1 MRITDSQRFATT
13 LRHINTNSTSLARAV
28 DRAATGLR
36 YARLSEDPA
45 NGGKVMT
52 IDSTLRA
59 LTQYQRT
66 IDGVRGA
73 LAGEE
78 SVLQQVTDLLSRAKE
93 LASSQ
98 GGANATAASRQ
109 ATAAEVRALREQA
122 ISLGNLQVGG
132 EFVFGGL
139 ATDTPPFLSD
149 GSYVGTANSRL
160 HAIAPGQVVSIVHT
174 GGELL
179 VDSGV
184 LGALQSLE
192 TALLSDDAAAVRAA
206 IAPLDGAFDQVQTRL
221 AEVGAG
227 DRRLELASAVHRDRT
242 DALRAERASIAEIPI
257 DEASLDLAAAQG
269 ALESSFLATTRMLS
283 LNLVDFLR

>member
-13 LRHINTNSTSLARAV
+13 LRHINTNSTALARAV

-36 YARLSEDPA
+36 HARFSDDPA
-45 NGGKVMT
+45 GNSKVMT
-52 IDSTLRA
+52 IDSNLRA

-66 IDGVRGA
+66 IDGARGA

-78 SVLQQVTDLLSRAKE
+78 TVLQQVTDLLSRAKE

-98 GGANATAASRQ
+98 GGSNANAATRQ

-122 ISLGNLQVGG
+122 ISLGNLQIGG
-132 EFVFGGL
+132 EFIFGGL
-139 ATDTPPFLSD
+139 ATGTPPFLPD
-149 GSYVGTANSRL
+149 GSYVGTTGSRL
-160 HAIAPGQVVSIVHT
+160 HAIAPGQVVPIVHT

-192 TALLSDDAAAVRAA
+192 TALLNNDAAGVLAA
-206 IAPLDGAFDQVQTRL
+206 IAPIDGAFDQVQTRL

-227 DRRLELASAVHRDRT
+227 DRRLELASEVHRNRSDS
-242 DALRAERASIAEIPI
+242 LKAERADLAEIPI

-269 ALESSFLATTRMLS
+269 ALESSFLATTRILS